1 MKVAD
6 DSIRECRESI
16 AKHSKSFH
24 MASRLLPP
32 RAADRA
38 SVLYAWCRRVDDA
51 VDLAPPADRAG
62 ALARLRRELDEVYAG
77 EPQRDLTLR
86 AFTQVVQQC
95 SIPRVYADELLAG
108 MAMDVEGACYPTE
121 STLLQYCHR
130 VAGVVGLMMC
140 HVLELR
146 DARAMRQ
153 AAHLGLAMQLTNICR
168 DVLEDWEL
176 GRLYLPDELLAR
188 FGAPALR
195 ESLGGPFPR
204 DARQPVSFAVRELL
218 RLAEGYYRSAD
229 TGIPALPVRCGL
241 AVRSASRI
249 YEAIG
254 SRLLARDADVTGG
267 RVFVSTRAKFGLI
280 ARASLRSL
288 LDGASALRSRDTP
301 VPSLQDAPALR
312 FPEDVL
318 VPSP

>member
-6 DSIRECRESI
+6 DAIRECRESI
-16 AKHSKSFH
+16 AKHSKSFN

-32 RAADRA
+32 RTADRA

-62 ALARLRRELDEVYAG
+62 ALARLRRELDEVYAS
-77 EPQRDLTLR
+77 ESQRDLTLR

-95 SIPRVYADELLAG
+95 SIPRVYGEELLAG
-108 MAMDVEGACYPTE
+108 MAMDVEGIRYTDEQSLLLYCY
-121 STLLQYCHR
+121 R

-168 DVLEDWEL
+168 DVLEDWDL
-176 GRLYLPDELLAR
+176 GRLYLPENLLTR
-188 FGAPALR
+188 TGAPALR
-195 ESLGGPFPR
+195 ESLGRPFPR
-204 DARQPVSFAVRELL
+204 DARQPASFAVRELL
-218 RLAEGYYRSAD
+218 RLAQGYYRSAD
-229 TGIPALPVRCGL
+229 TGIQALPVRCGF

-267 RVFVSTRAKFGLI
+267 RVFVPTRTKLGLI

-288 LDGASALRSRDTP
+288 SDGASALRSRSTP
-301 VPSLQDAPALR
+301 LPSLQDSPELR
-312 FPEDVL
+312 FPEDIL
-318 VPSP
+318 LPCS